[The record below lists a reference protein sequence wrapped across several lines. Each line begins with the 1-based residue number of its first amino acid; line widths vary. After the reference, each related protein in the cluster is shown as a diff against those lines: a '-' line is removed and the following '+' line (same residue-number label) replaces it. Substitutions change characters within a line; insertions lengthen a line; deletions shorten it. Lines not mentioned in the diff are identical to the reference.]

1 MAVPSPWRFP
11 VCATAKWKSIGR
23 TNLPGQP
30 FTNGEGQIH
39 ERLIFLAQ
47 VTKKGEVFR
56 DRDEQGSPIVIER
69 VRPFPIQSG
78 RSEAQNGIV
87 IFPDTQRR
95 PEVPKGKVALPGAPN

>member
-1 MAVPSPWRFP
+1 VEIPSLCDGEVEIDRE
-11 VCATAKWKSIGR
+11 GR
-23 TNLPGQP
+23 IFLVSH

-56 DRDEQGSPIVIER
+56 DRDAQGSPNVIER
-69 VRPFPIQSG
+69 VRSFPIQSG

-87 IFPDTQRR
+87 VFPGTQRR
-95 PEVPKGKVALPGAPN
+95 PEVPKGKVGLPGAPN